1 VVITTDPSGLEGT
14 PTMTTVWRRSRGVVP
29 VVAAALCVV
38 GALTG
43 CSGTGG
49 GASAVAGATTATGP
63 TGPCDKAGF
72 AAHAG
77 LAAGAIQTYV
87 WRPVRS
93 GALKPG
99 AKGRTAAL
107 TAARQAS
114 ALAAHELTAASPLV
128 TGCPSGTRLMN
139 ALTTGTSLVS
149 SASKQLAGS
158 SVNQLTLAGANS
170 ITTTLLQE
178 AKVVGIDVAPLKPT
192 ARQLAA
198 GTAG

>member
-1 VVITTDPSGLEGT
+1 
-14 PTMTTVWRRSRGVVP
+14 MMP
-29 VVAAALCVV
+29 VVAAALCLL

-43 CSGTGG
+43 CSGAGG
-49 GASAVAGATTATGP
+49 GAAAIAGATTATGP

-72 AAHAG
+72 AAHTG

-87 WRPVRS
+87 WRPAQA
-93 GALKPG
+93 GAFKPG
-99 AKGRTAAL
+99 AKGRAAAL
-107 TAARQAS
+107 ANARKAS
-114 ALAAHELTAASPLV
+114 ALAAHELAAASPLV
-128 TGCPSGTRLMN
+128 TGCPSGTRLVN
-139 ALTTGTSLVS
+139 ALATGTSLVT
-149 SASKQLAGS
+149 SASKQLATS